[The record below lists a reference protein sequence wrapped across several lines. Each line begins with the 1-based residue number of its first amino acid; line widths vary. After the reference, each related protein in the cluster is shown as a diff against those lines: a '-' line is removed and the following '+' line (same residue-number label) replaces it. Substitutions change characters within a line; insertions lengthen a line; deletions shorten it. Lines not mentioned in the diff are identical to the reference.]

1 MLQKATESSDAGF
14 SAESEEVPSSPSPQV
29 AGRVAAMLQK
39 GAKSSDVVFKSW
51 RPELAYAKLGIL
63 NPKLMEAVAAQA
75 LDLIEDFNAQN
86 FGNAAWA
93 YAKLGISNPKLMEAI
108 AAQALNLNRGFNA
121 QNFGSTVWAYAKL
134 GILNPKLMAAIAAQV
149 LDLIGEVNAQN
160 LAHTVLA
167 YATLGV

>member
-1 MLQKATESSDAGF
+1 M
-14 SAESEEVPSSPSPQV
+14 P
-29 AGRVAAMLQK
+29 QK

-51 RPELAYAKLGIL
+51 RPESAYAKLGVL

-86 FGNAAWA
+86 FGN
-93 YAKLGISNPKLMEAI
+93 
-108 AAQALNLNRGFNA
+108 
-121 QNFGSTVWAYAKL
+121 TVWAYAKL

>member
-1 MLQKATESSDAGF
+1 MRRLAQRRQELRQQPPLWK
-14 SAESEEVPSSPSPQV
+14 
-29 AGRVAAMLQK
+29 R
-39 GAKSSDVVFKSW
+39 
-51 RPELAYAKLGIL
+51 RPLRSAKLGIL

-86 FGNAAWA
+86 FGN
-93 YAKLGISNPKLMEAI
+93 
-108 AAQALNLNRGFNA
+108 
-121 QNFGSTVWAYAKL
+121 TVWAYAKL